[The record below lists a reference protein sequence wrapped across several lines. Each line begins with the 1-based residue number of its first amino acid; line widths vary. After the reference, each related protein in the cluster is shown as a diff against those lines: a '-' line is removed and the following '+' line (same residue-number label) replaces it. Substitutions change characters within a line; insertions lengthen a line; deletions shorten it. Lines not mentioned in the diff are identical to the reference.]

1 MATLNQWLEKIE
13 QGQAGGVIEMGLE
26 RVNAVKNR
34 MNLTPQMPIITV
46 AGTNGKGSVCAF
58 LTAIYREAGFRVG
71 TLTSPHL
78 LRFNERIAINGVPVD
93 DDVIVASF
101 ERIETARAEIHLSY
115 FEYNALAAVDIFMTQ
130 NVDVMILEVGLGGR
144 LDAVNVFDAD
154 VAVVVS
160 VDIDHQNFLG
170 DTIEQIAFEKAGIFR
185 PNRYA
190 IFGQNP
196 VPESLRQHAE
206 NIHAHLLL
214 YGKDFSYKTLEQ
226 QQWSYFFNPTQKSRH
241 ALPMPVLRGA
251 YQIQNAS
258 CALTAVECLHEKLPV
273 DLAAIKKGLLLAEN
287 TARFQAL
294 AGRPMRILDVGH
306 NPHAAHALKNSLQ
319 RLPFAKKR
327 RAVFSMLND
336 KDLAS
341 VVTILKD
348 QFDEWLI
355 APLDLPRGRS
365 LDNIQAAFDTLGIA
379 KEKIRSFPNIQAAW
393 QYAVQESNEDD
404 RIVVFGSFHTV
415 AEVLRQI

>member
-1 MATLNQWLEKIE
+1 
-13 QGQAGGVIEMGLE
+13 
-26 RVNAVKNR
+26 
-34 MNLTPQMPIITV
+34 
-46 AGTNGKGSVCAF
+46 
-58 LTAIYREAGFRVG
+58 
-71 TLTSPHL
+71 
-78 LRFNERIAINGVPVD
+78 
-93 DDVIVASF
+93 
-101 ERIETARAEIHLSY
+101 
-115 FEYNALAAVDIFMTQ
+115 
-130 NVDVMILEVGLGGR
+130 
-144 LDAVNVFDAD
+144 
-154 VAVVVS
+154 
-160 VDIDHQNFLG
+160 
-170 DTIEQIAFEKAGIFR
+170 
-185 PNRYA
+185 
-190 IFGQNP
+190 
-196 VPESLRQHAE
+196 
-206 NIHAHLLL
+206 
-214 YGKDFSYKTLEQ
+214 
-226 QQWSYFFNPTQKSRH
+226 
-241 ALPMPVLRGA
+241 MPVLRGA

-287 TARFQAL
+287 TARFQVL

-365 LDNIQAAFDTLGIA
+365 LDNIQAAFDTLCIA